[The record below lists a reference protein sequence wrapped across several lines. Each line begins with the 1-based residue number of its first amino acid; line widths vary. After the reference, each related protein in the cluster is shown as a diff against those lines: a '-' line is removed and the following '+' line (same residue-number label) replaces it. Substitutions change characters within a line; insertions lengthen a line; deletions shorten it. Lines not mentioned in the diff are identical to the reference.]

1 MKGEPAEPILMAA
14 GEETQGKWPGD
25 GEHAGTSDD
34 EVAKLEGAHSGSS
47 GEEVPVW
54 YGGCREKDGWEA
66 HGGLHVQGAGPG
78 DGGHAGHLYVGGR
91 ELCQC
96 GSGEVPQCQAG
107 VLDEGGNWCGEGAL
121 KEESE
126 LIRGFL
132 SSYLLIVFWINLT
145 TNMFNRLGSLVLS

>member
-1 MKGEPAEPILMAA
+1 MGNMLGPVMMRLRSWKGLTV
-14 GEETQGKWPGD
+14 GVQGK
-25 GEHAGTSDD
+25 
-34 EVAKLEGAHSGSS
+34 KYLSGMV
-47 GEEVPVW
+47 GM
-54 YGGCREKDGWEA
+54 EKDGWEA
-66 HGGLHVQGAGPG
+66 HGGLQIQGGGPG